1 MEESGPQF
9 TATMQPEDAARYW
22 REQCEI
28 RDMQLSVA
36 NEVAEKL
43 SQELREALAAVKTL
57 ARLVWNST
65 L

>member
-1 MEESGPQF
+1 MGKDDPQF

-43 SQELREALAAVKTL
+43 SRELREALAAVKTL
-57 ARLVWNST
+57 ARLMWNSS

>member
-1 MEESGPQF
+1 MGENDPQI

-36 NEVAEKL
+36 NEVADKL
-43 SQELREALAAVKTL
+43 SGELREALAAVKTL
-57 ARLVWNST
+57 ARLVWNNS